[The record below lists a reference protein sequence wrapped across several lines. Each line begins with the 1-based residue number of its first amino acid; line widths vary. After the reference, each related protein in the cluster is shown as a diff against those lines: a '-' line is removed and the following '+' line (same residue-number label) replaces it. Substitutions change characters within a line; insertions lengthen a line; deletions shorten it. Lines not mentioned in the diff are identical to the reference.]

1 MLYNNNIRILFNVF
15 FLLLICTPAT
25 ADDGSVSR
33 FFGQWQS
40 VLPPLLAIGFALLTK
55 RVIPALFL
63 GLWLGAW
70 LLQDLSLRGLG
81 ESLLSSFN
89 VHVRAELADGDHAAI
104 ILFTLMIGGM
114 VGIVSRNGGM
124 QGIVNSIVG
133 WANSARHAC
142 LTTAA
147 MGMAI
152 FFDDYANTMV
162 VGNTMRPVT
171 DAMKVSR
178 EKLAYI
184 VDSTAAP
191 VACIAIVTTWVG
203 YEVGLIG
210 SAMKEIPGLDM
221 QPYLVYLNTIP
232 YSFYP
237 LLAIFFVFLICHSG
251 RDFGPM
257 YTAERR
263 ARLATHAPEEGQE
276 SGAASDAAPILP
288 VDDAPCR
295 AINAL
300 LPVAVLIFGVV
311 GGLYVTG
318 NNAVGAENASLRDII
333 GAADSYTALMW
344 ASLLAVMTGAFLS
357 LAQRIL
363 TLEQVVD
370 AWYRGL
376 RSMIKAIIIL
386 MLAWSLGAVTT
397 ALGASEYLVQ
407 ALGGTLP
414 AWTLPTLVF
423 LLAAATGFGTGSSWG
438 AMGILFPLVIPL
450 TWAVMESQGVAGPE
464 HMHLFYSAI
473 AAVLA
478 GSVWGDHCSPISDT
492 TILSSLASGCDHVEH
507 VRTQLPYAGL
517 VGLLAIGTGS
527 VPVAL
532 GLPWWAGLALGASGL
547 YLILRL
553 FGKPVDSI

>member
-1 MLYNNNIRILFNVF
+1 M
-15 FLLLICTPAT
+15 
-25 ADDGSVSR
+25 
-33 FFGQWQS
+33 
-40 VLPPLLAIGFALLTK
+40 
-55 RVIPALFL
+55 
-63 GLWLGAW
+63 
-70 LLQDLSLRGLG
+70 QDLSLPGLG
-81 ESLLSSFN
+81 SSLLTSFN
-89 VHVRAELADGDHAAI
+89 VHVREQLADGDHAAI

-124 QGIVNSIVG
+124 QGIVDSIVG
-133 WANSARHAC
+133 WADSARHAC

-191 VACIAIVTTWVG
+191 VACIAVVTTWVG

-210 SAMKEIPGLDM
+210 SSMQDIPGLDL

-237 LLAIFFVFLICHSG
+237 LLALFFVFLVCGSG

-257 YTAERR
+257 YRAERH
-263 ARLATHAPEEGQE
+263 ARTATEAPQDGPE
-276 SGAASDAAPILP
+276 SGAASDAAPIQP
-288 VDDAPCR
+288 VPEIPCR

-300 LPVAVLIFGVV
+300 LPVGVLIFGVV
-311 GGLYVTG
+311 IGLYVTG
-318 NNAVGAENASLRDII
+318 KSAVGMDDASLRDII

-344 ASLLAVMTGAFLS
+344 SSLSAVLTGAALS
-357 LAQRIL
+357 LVQRIL

-397 ALGASEYLVQ
+397 ALGASDFLVQ

-414 AWTLPTLVF
+414 AWALPTIVF

-450 TWAVMESQGVAGPE
+450 TWAVMESQGLAGPE
-464 HMHLFYSAI
+464 HLHLFYSAI
-473 AAVLA
+473 ASVLA

-517 VGLLAIGTGS
+517 VGLVAILAGS
-527 VPVAL
+527 LPVAL
-532 GLPWWAGLALGASGL
+532 GLPWWAGIALGAAALWGF
-547 YLILRL
+547 LRVV
-553 FGKPVDSI
+553 GKPVDPA